1 MMVKVLKWGN
11 SLALRIPKAF
21 AREIEIEENSSVNL
35 TLIDGKISVEPVGMK
50 YEYKLDELIE
60 QVNEN
65 NLHCEYDT
73 GKPRGKEVW

>member
-35 TLIDGKISVEPVGMK
+35 TLVDGKISVELVSTK
-50 YEYKLDELIE
+50 YEYNLDELIE

-73 GKPRGKEVW
+73 GKSRGKEIW

>member
-35 TLIDGKISVEPVGMK
+35 TLVDGKISVEPVSIK

-73 GKPRGKEVW
+73 GKPRGKEIW

>member
-35 TLIDGKISVEPVGMK
+35 TLVDGKISVEPVNMK

-73 GKPRGKEVW
+73 GKPRGKEIW